1 MNDHPETTHNNID
14 WNDVY
19 IRLYAFADSL
29 IRTKNWF
36 RDSADKKTEVF
47 LAGKSVADYVMEAIT
62 RYLENPSGY
71 DATTGRSLV
80 NYIHWHI
87 LRNLVRADVTS
98 LENKETV
105 TVYNNEDED
114 DGSDLEDN
122 RALKSM
128 LPYIEAYFDQ
138 EIDINKITADLEVEV
153 SKDPDVEKVYLGICM
168 SGMKRR
174 EVIKDFNMTDKEFDN
189 AMRRF
194 HTILKNTARV
204 YGLKPKNYE

>member
-1 MNDHPETTHNNID
+1 MNDHPETTHDDID

-19 IRLYAFADSL
+19 IRLYAFADLL
-29 IRTKNWF
+29 IRSKHWF
-36 RDSADKKTEVF
+36 RDTADRKTGVF
-47 LAGKSVADYVMEAIT
+47 LAGKSVEDYVMEAIA
-62 RYLENPSGY
+62 RYLENPEGY
-71 DATTGRSLV
+71 DPSTGRSLV

-105 TVYNNEDED
+105 AASYAEDED
-114 DGSDLEDN
+114 DDSDLEDI

-128 LPYIEAYFDQ
+128 LPHIEAYFDE
-138 EIDINKITADLEVEV
+138 EIDINKITAALEVEV

-174 EVIKDFNMTDKEFDN
+174 EVIKDFNMSDKEFDN

-194 HTILKNTARV
+194 HTILKNTAKV